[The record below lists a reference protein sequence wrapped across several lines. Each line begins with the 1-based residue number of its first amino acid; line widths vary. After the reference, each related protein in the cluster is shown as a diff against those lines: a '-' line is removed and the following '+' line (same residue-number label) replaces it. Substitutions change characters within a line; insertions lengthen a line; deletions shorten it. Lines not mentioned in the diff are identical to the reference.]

1 MAIKIEKTFR
11 VQEPLDRVWKVMS
24 DPRRVA
30 KCVPGAQIT
39 EALDDRTY
47 KGVIR
52 VQVGPSVT
60 DYKGEAHI
68 ERLDEQN
75 HEIEMVGKGQDVRGK
90 GGASMKMTGKV
101 RALPDGSTE
110 VVTVSELNVVGILAQ
125 LGARMIQE
133 VSNHLFEQFT
143 KNLQQQLRQEEGSGT
158 AGSAQPESPAEPL
171 KAGSLVLSALTRP
184 VTRLFRRDS
193 EGSDSP

>member
-143 KNLQQQLRQEEGSGT
+143 KNLQQQLRQEEGSRT